1 MVADGAN
8 SREEDRI
15 SSVGSSVLGVGDVV
29 IYGGQKCVTV
39 EFDVIDAVFVC
50 GEQSQVEDAAIVD
63 SLLPEGEEGVSVSNN
78 KTVKSATGIKTDI
91 VKNKCN

>member
-1 MVADGAN
+1 MVAAGAN

-15 SSVGSSVLGVGDVV
+15 SFVGSSVLGVGNVV
-29 IYGGQKCVTV
+29 IYSGQKCVTV
-39 EFDVIDAVFVC
+39 ESDVIDAVFVC
-50 GEQSQVEDAAIVD
+50 GEQSQVEDAVIVD
-63 SLLPEGEEGVSVSNN
+63 SVLPEGEEGVSVSNN